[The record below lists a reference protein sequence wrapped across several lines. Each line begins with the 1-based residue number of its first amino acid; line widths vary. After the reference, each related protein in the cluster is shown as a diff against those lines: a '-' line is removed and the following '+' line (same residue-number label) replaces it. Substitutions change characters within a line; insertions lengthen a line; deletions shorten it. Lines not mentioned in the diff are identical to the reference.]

1 LSNKPPETASTD
13 EKPPPKDIPMS
24 IARRLNTWRQ
34 YRNTAA
40 ELNRLSQRELAD
52 LGISRA
58 DIPALARQSVR

>member
-1 LSNKPPETASTD
+1 
-13 EKPPPKDIPMS
+13 MS
-24 IARRLNTWRQ
+24 IARRFNTWRQ

>member
-1 LSNKPPETASTD
+1 
-13 EKPPPKDIPMS
+13 MS

-40 ELNRLSQRELAD
+40 ELNCLSQRELAD

-58 DIPALARQSVR
+58 DIRALARQSVR